1 MATQRTSSAGTGGE
15 IVLGFDGTEG
25 ARAALGEAKAL
36 AKELGAP
43 LVIAFAYHSS
53 PLGGE
58 VKDLRDA
65 LVERGQRV
73 TQEALSEAQ
82 AAGVDAR
89 AELVRDHP
97 APGLAALA
105 EQLGARMIVVG
116 SYGESPLRGALVG
129 STPHR
134 LIQITSVPVLV
145 VRA

>member
-1 MATQRTSSAGTGGE
+1 MAGD

-36 AKELGAP
+36 AKELGAQ

-58 VKDLRDA
+58 VKDLHDA
-65 LVERGQRV
+65 LVERGERV
-73 TQEALSEAQ
+73 TQEALAEAQ

-89 AELVRDHP
+89 AELVHDHP
-97 APGLAALA
+97 APALAGLA
-105 EQLGARMIVVG
+105 ERLGARMIAVG